1 MFDCF
6 SMVNERKVRVWILMA
21 GSLLQ
26 LMQTG
31 VGSSQN
37 DVLALLSLKMAM
49 NIDLVSASKPAQLK

>member
-1 MFDCF
+1 
-6 SMVNERKVRVWILMA
+6 MA